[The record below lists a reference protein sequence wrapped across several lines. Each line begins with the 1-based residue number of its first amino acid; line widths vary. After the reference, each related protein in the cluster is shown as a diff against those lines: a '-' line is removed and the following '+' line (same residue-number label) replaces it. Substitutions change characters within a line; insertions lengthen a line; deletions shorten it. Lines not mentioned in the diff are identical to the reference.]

1 MTISI
6 PVHLANRTYTVEIGQ
21 GLLAQAGTRI
31 KALRPAARI
40 AIVCDETIAA
50 LHLSVL
56 ETSLQLSRIP
66 YTTII
71 IPPGEAQKSY
81 SGLEA
86 LSNALLASE
95 LDRGDLVVAF
105 GGGVI
110 GDLAGF
116 TAGILKRGLDF
127 VQIPTT
133 LLAQVDSSV
142 GGKTAINAPAGK
154 NLIGLFWQ
162 PKLVLADIDVLA
174 TLPDR
179 ERRAGWAEVVKYGL
193 INDPEFFAWCH
204 LNAAAA
210 LGGDVTAMTKAVQI
224 SVESK
229 ARIVAADEREAGERA
244 LLNLGHTFAHAF
256 ESCAGWD
263 EGVLLH
269 GEAVGCGMAM
279 AYRFSARLGLC
290 DPKEANLAAE
300 ALAQAGLETDPK
312 KLPGAPWNAEALLQ
326 AMAHDKK
333 NEGGKLTLILT
344 RGIGKAFIM
353 KDAPT
358 DALLDFLKN
367 EVTV

>member
-1 MTISI
+1 VTISI
-6 PVHLANRTYTVEIGQ
+6 PVQLANRSYTVEIGQ
-21 GLLAQAGTRI
+21 GLLAQAGERI
-31 KALRPAARI
+31 KTLHPSARI

-50 LHLSVL
+50 LHLGVL
-56 ETSLQLSRIP
+56 EASLQLNGISH
-66 YTTII
+66 TTII
-71 IPPGEAQKSY
+71 IPPGEAQKSF

-95 LDRGDLVVAF
+95 LDRGDLVVAL

-193 INDPEFFAWCH
+193 INDPEFFEWCH
-204 LNAAAA
+204 KNAAAA
-210 LGGDVTAMTKAVQI
+210 LSGDVAAMTKAVQV

-263 EGVLLH
+263 EGILLH
-269 GEAVGCGMAM
+269 GEAVACGMAM
-279 AYRFSARLGLC
+279 AHRFSAHLGFC
-290 DPKEANLAAE
+290 PTDEARLAAE
-300 ALAQAGLETDPK
+300 ALANARLETDPK
-312 KLPGAPWNAEALLQ
+312 KLPGAPWDAEELLQ

-344 RGIGKAFIM
+344 RGIGKAFVM